1 MIEKVGTVSIFVTDQ
16 AQAKAFY
23 TEKLGMEVHIDAPLY
38 PGADVKWLEVAP
50 PGAETAITLYVPDDN
65 WAHYKQV
72 VGQSQSLTLTCTELV
87 AFAEVLRSRGVNIV
101 QEPATEP
108 WGTYMIIADPEG
120 NRLILT
126 QPAAQLYD

>member
-1 MIEKVGTVSIFVTDQ
+1 MIEKVGTVSIFVNDQ

-23 TEKLGMEVHIDAPLY
+23 TEKLGMEVRIDAPLY

-101 QEPATEP
+101 QEPATKP